1 MNKKQRIALL
11 LVLITSLVISGC
23 GPGQLFGPTITPTPT
38 QTLSPTSTQTP
49 TQTMT
54 PTPTQ
59 TMTPTQAAT
68 LTPAVTVDPDCGSI
82 PGNNLSLS
90 QAIIGS
96 WKNGDVIVWV
106 FCRSGKLIEKNIA
119 DKTEEVKI
127 YIKWHYF
134 NN

>member
-1 MNKKQRIALL
+1 
-11 LVLITSLVISGC
+11 
-23 GPGQLFGPTITPTPT
+23 
-38 QTLSPTSTQTP
+38 
-49 TQTMT
+49 
-54 PTPTQ
+54 
-59 TMTPTQAAT
+59 MTPTQAAT

-127 YIKWHYF
+127 YTLNGTILIIDNKQFGKGITIEGDKLTITLAPGFLMEFERIK
-134 NN
+134 